1 MEPGLILSGVT
12 GEASPRDLL
21 MRAHSLH
28 SEGQIDDAIAT
39 ARQAIEVDPTYVNA
53 WSYLGTTL
61 ITRKLRFEDGLAA
74 LERAYE
80 LAPDDA
86 GIVYGL
92 GWCYEFVAYRLQ
104 KAGGTPYRDPIELY
118 RLAAAML
125 QLCID
130 LNPEQGLRDDAA
142 DLLAS
147 IETRLE

>member
-1 MEPGLILSGVT
+1 MVEDRHAAAREHL
-12 GEASPRDLL
+12 RN
-21 MRAHSLH
+21 AHALH
-28 SEGQIDDAIAT
+28 EQRRIDDAISE
-39 ARQAIEVDPTYVNA
+39 ARCAIDIWPEYVDA

-61 ITRKLRFEDGLAA
+61 ITRRLAFPEGLAA

-104 KAGGTPYRDPIELY
+104 QSGTAPYRDPVELYQLAAQMLQRCIELH
-118 RLAAAML
+118 
-125 QLCID
+125 
-130 LNPEQGLRDDAA
+130 PEKGLRNDAE

-147 IETRLE
+147 IEVRLERM